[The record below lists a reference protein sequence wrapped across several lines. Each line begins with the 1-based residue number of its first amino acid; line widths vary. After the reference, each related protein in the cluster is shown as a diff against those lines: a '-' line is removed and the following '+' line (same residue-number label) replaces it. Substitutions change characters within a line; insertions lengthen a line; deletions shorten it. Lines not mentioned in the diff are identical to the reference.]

1 VWARNDDALG
11 YFQAFSPAMVHLVR
25 KLQPDY
31 YRARFFTEWQ
41 FYGLSPW
48 LRCMLYRALH

>member
-1 VWARNDDALG
+1 
-11 YFQAFSPAMVHLVR
+11 MMHLVR

-41 FYGLSPW
+41 FYGLSPR
-48 LRCMLYRALH
+48 LRCLLHRAFHQLTYSRNATR

>member
-1 VWARNDDALG
+1 
-11 YFQAFSPAMVHLVR
+11 MMHLVR
-25 KLQPDY
+25 ELQPDY

>member
-1 VWARNDDALG
+1 
-11 YFQAFSPAMVHLVR
+11 MMHLVR

-41 FYGLSPW
+41 FYGLSPRLW
-48 LRCMLYRALH
+48 CLLHSTFHQFSYTRHAVR